1 IKPVAPVGEMGM
13 LTRQPC
19 SATVRAHQRSTVLS
33 LRKAGFEVL
42 MRKHLAISRQV
53 HQNVLTTLAARV
65 VDSQQNHDTQLKS
78 LQSLR
83 RRLEA
88 ARAEFASLLR
98 TDG

>member
-1 IKPVAPVGEMGM
+1 MTKVLPPQNPLEFFHAQ
-13 LTRQPC
+13 LSRQI
-19 SATVRAHQRSTVLS
+19 
-33 LRKAGFEVL
+33 
-42 MRKHLAISRQV
+42 LAILESTSCLCLRRIQ
-53 HQNVLTTLAARV
+53 A
-65 VDSQQNHDTQLKS
+65 DSQQNHDTQLKS